1 MCGIAGFI
9 DFGKKSN
16 HEILKKMTIS
26 LQHRGPDD
34 SGTYFAEPNNFQ
46 IGFGHR
52 RLSILD
58 LSENGHQP
66 MFTQDKSLVLVYNG
80 EIYNFTE
87 IRKELE
93 DFGYR
98 FNSHSDTEVILYAYL
113 RWGLDCLQKF
123 IGMFS
128 FALYDLSRNEVIIV
142 RDRAGIKPLYYYYKD
157 GLFLFSSELKSFHI
171 HPNFSKSIDYNSL
184 NDFLMYGYTLTP
196 HTIFDHTH
204 KLKPGNFLKISLK
217 NREIKEDIYW
227 NVSSFYNKPK
237 LSISFEDAQDE
248 VEKLLKSACEYRMVS
263 DVPVGVFLSG
273 GYDSSAITA
282 LLQKNRGEKIK
293 TFSIGYKE
301 AEYNEAQYAKQV
313 AQHLGTEHHEYY
325 CTSEDAARLIP
336 EIPYYFDEPFAD
348 SSAIPTMMVSAF
360 ARKHVT
366 VSLSA
371 DAGDEIFAGY
381 GKYQTFI
388 NYYKRFQAIPAMGKK
403 LLHAGLTLYPQNSG
417 LDRWIY
423 NDMTRVSKVGDL
435 LMQKNSIEDYLKI
448 LSQHFGS
455 KELKNIMQNEPSYIE
470 RESYFSNK
478 LDKSYND
485 NLNSILAVDYNTYLL
500 DDILTK
506 IDRAT
511 MSVSLE
517 GREPLLDHRI
527 IEFVARL
534 PSFYKHNNNTPKI
547 ILKNIVHKY
556 IPKSIMDRPKMG
568 FGVPIELWLKDG
580 LKELLMYYFDE
591 KRIEEQGIFNVKSIY
606 NIKNSYL
613 NGRKMSFQKVWALL
627 IFQMWY
633 EKWMQ

>member
-1 MCGIAGFI
+1 
-9 DFGKKSN
+9 
-16 HEILKKMTIS
+16 
-26 LQHRGPDD
+26 
-34 SGTYFAEPNNFQ
+34 
-46 IGFGHR
+46 
-52 RLSILD
+52 
-58 LSENGHQP
+58 
-66 MFTQDKSLVLVYNG
+66 
-80 EIYNFTE
+80 
-87 IRKELE
+87 
-93 DFGYR
+93 
-98 FNSHSDTEVILYAYL
+98 
-113 RWGLDCLQKF
+113 
-123 IGMFS
+123 
-128 FALYDLSRNEVIIV
+128 
-142 RDRAGIKPLYYYYKD
+142 
-157 GLFLFSSELKSFHI
+157 
-171 HPNFSKSIDYNSL
+171 
-184 NDFLMYGYTLTP
+184 
-196 HTIFDHTH
+196 
-204 KLKPGNFLKISLK
+204 
-217 NREIKEDIYW
+217 
-227 NVSSFYNKPK
+227 
-237 LSISFEDAQDE
+237 
-248 VEKLLKSACEYRMVS
+248 
-263 DVPVGVFLSG
+263 G